1 MAISLVTNMASLNA
15 QRNLERTT
23 ESMRQNI
30 GRLSS
35 GLRINT
41 GADDAAG
48 LGISEN
54 LKADLR
60 SISQA
65 QRNANDAVSLIQLA
79 EGSLN
84 EITAIVIRMR
94 ELSVQSANATLGS
107 TERNFIQTEFAQLR
121 SEINRIS
128 AVTEFNGK
136 NLLSGGLST
145 GIDFQVGINST
156 TNDRIALSISRTHS
170 STLGTAGAKITSAS
184 LSTATNAQIAMAVF
198 DAAITSLSTT
208 RANVGAIQNRLNIS
222 ITNIATAF
230 ENLTGANSRIRD
242 VDVAEESASLTR
254 NQILNQAGV
263 SLLSQANQLPSAA
276 LSLIGG

>member
-1 MAISLVTNMASLNA
+1 M
-15 QRNLERTT
+15 Q
-23 ESMRQNI
+23 QNI

-35 GLRINT
+35 GMRINT
-41 GADDAAG
+41 GSDDAAG

-60 SISQA
+60 SIAQA

-84 EITAIVIRMR
+84 EITAIIIRMR

-107 TERNFIQTEFAQLR
+107 TERNFIQTEFTQLR

-136 NLLSGGLST
+136 TLLSGGLST

-156 TNDRIALSISRTHS
+156 SNDRIALSIGRTHS

-184 LSTATNAQIAMAVF
+184 LSTATNAQIAMAIF
-198 DAAITSLSTT
+198 DSAITSLSTS
-208 RANVGAIQNRLNIS
+208 RANIGAIQNRLNIS
-222 ITNIATAF
+222 ISNIATAY
-230 ENLTGANSRIRD
+230 ENLTSANSRIRD
-242 VDVAEESASLTR
+242 VDVAEESSALTR

>member
-1 MAISLVTNMASLNA
+1 M
-15 QRNLERTT
+15 Q
-23 ESMRQNI
+23 QNV

-35 GLRINT
+35 GLRINK
-41 GADDAAG
+41 GSDDAAG

-54 LKADLR
+54 LKAEIR

-79 EGSLN
+79 EGSLS

-94 ELSVQSANATLGS
+94 ELSVQSANATLGN
-107 TERNFIQTEFAQLR
+107 TERNFIQTEFRQLR

-128 AVTEFNGK
+128 ATTEFNGK
-136 NLLSGGLST
+136 ALLSGGLQN
-145 GIDFQVGINST
+145 GVDFQVGVNST
-156 TNDRIALSISRTHS
+156 LNDRIALSISRTHA
-170 STLGTAGAKITSAS
+170 STLGGTTGKITVAS
-184 LSTATNAQIAMAVF
+184 LSTATNAQAAMTIF
-198 DAAITSLSTT
+198 DDAITSLSTS
-208 RANVGAIQNRLNIS
+208 RANIGAVQNRLSIS
-222 ITNIATAF
+222 ISNIGSAY
-230 ENLTGANSRIRD
+230 ENLTAANSRIKD
-242 VDVAEESASLTR
+242 VDVAEESAALTR